1 VDPNREVIDEF
12 RANSGRV
19 PSAFGGLFK
28 DAQLLLL
35 TTTGARSDR
44 PSTTPTAY
52 AEDDGRLLIFATN
65 AGRPQSPAWL
75 HNLRANPTVTV
86 EVGELRY
93 DAIATEITGA
103 ERDRLYDEQAT
114 RDPAFAAYQQN
125 TARVIQVV
133 ALTPARIGAAA
144 AHLKEIHAGLRKHLN
159 DTLTAVDAYLAGT
172 GELPEVTNDLQ
183 RHCLS
188 FCSALHAHHTREDGV
203 FPTLAAQFP
212 ELKPMLDR
220 LAREHETVATLN
232 TQLTQTLD
240 QLTTAPS
247 REVAVHLRD
256 ALHHLSAEL
265 EAHYTYEEAH
275 LGPALDAA

>member
-12 RANSGRV
+12 RANTGRV
-19 PSAFGGLFK
+19 TAALGGMFK
-28 DAQLLLL
+28 DAKLLLL
-35 TTTGARSDR
+35 TTTGARSGR

-52 AEDDGRLLIFATN
+52 AEDAGRLIIFATN
-65 AGRPQSPAWL
+65 AGRPQSPDWL

-86 EVGELRY
+86 EIGDTRY

-125 TARVIQVV
+125 TSRVIQVV
-133 ALTPARIGAAA
+133 ALTPARVGAATA
-144 AHLKEIHAGLRKHLN
+144 QLKEIHAGLRKQLA
-159 DTLTAVDAYLAGT
+159 DTLTAVDASLAGD
-172 GELPEVTNDLQ
+172 GELPESTSELQ

-188 FCSALHAHHTREDGV
+188 FCGALHAHHTREDGV
-203 FPTLAAQFP
+203 FPQLAADFP
-212 ELKPMLDR
+212 ELKPALDR
-220 LAREHETVATLN
+220 LTREHEAVAALN
-232 TQLTQTLD
+232 TRLTETLD

-247 REVAVHLRD
+247 REVAVRLRD
-256 ALHHLSAEL
+256 DLHHLAAEL